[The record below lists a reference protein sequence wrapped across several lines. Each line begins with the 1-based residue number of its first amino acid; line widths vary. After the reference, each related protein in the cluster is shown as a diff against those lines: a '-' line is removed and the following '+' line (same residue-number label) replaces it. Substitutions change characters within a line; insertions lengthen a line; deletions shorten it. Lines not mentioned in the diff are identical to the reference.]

1 MEEIKQRIKAS
12 RKIKDNSLNLYL
24 HNVKKLS
31 PNGEL
36 KSVEFLK
43 ETKDIMEKLK
53 EMPLTTQRSYLTSI
67 IVVLCG
73 YPKQYEDELEFY
85 RLELAKL
92 NEEYNKIMSSNKKSE
107 KQEKNWVKLAD
118 LLKINNKLRL
128 EVKRRE
134 IAKKEKIN
142 NSDFQ
147 LLQRYLVSSL
157 YTLQPPVRLDFA
169 NMKIIRD
176 IKDDDD
182 ETNFI
187 YVKGRNSKFFIFN
200 DFKNVSSKGK
210 QRQKVNPKL
219 NKVLNLWLKHNTS
232 NNFLIGKGGKPV
244 SPNSLGKMITRIFD
258 IKDKKITLNLIRHI
272 YVSEHIDLEQK
283 KKEAQIAESMMHS
296 NDMQTEYAKT

>member
-1 MEEIKQRIKAS
+1 MEEIKERIKAS

-24 HNVKKLS
+24 HNVKKLAG
-31 PNGEL
+31 GEL
-36 KSVEFLK
+36 TDVSFLK
-43 ETKDIMEKLK
+43 KTKEIMEKLK

-67 IVVLCG
+67 IVVLCA
-73 YPKQYEDELEFY
+73 YTKQYEDELEFY

-92 NEEYNKIMSSNKKSE
+92 NEEYNRVMSTNKKSE
-107 KQEKNWVKLAD
+107 KQQKNWVQLAD

-134 IAKKEKIN
+134 IAKKDKIN
-142 NSDFQ
+142 NSDFN

-176 IKDDDD
+176 IKDDDN
-182 ETNFI
+182 ETNYLF
-187 YVKGRNSKFFIFN
+187 VKGRNSKFFIFN
-200 DFKNVSSKGK
+200 DFKNVKSKGK
-210 QRQKVNPKL
+210 QTQKVNPKL
-219 NKVLNLWLKHNTS
+219 NKVINLWLKHNDS
-232 NNFLIGKGGKPV
+232 KNFLVGKGAKPV

-272 YVSEHIDLEQK
+272 FASTYIDLEQR
-283 KKEAQIAESMMHS
+283 KKEKELADSMMHS
-296 NDMQTEYAKT
+296 TDMQTEYIKT